1 MVKKPLKIIFILIIT
16 VLVAAM
22 VVGCGGDIDTMKRIK
37 DDGQVIM
44 GTNAAFPPFEMR
56 QGDAIVG
63 IDAEIAQAIADK
75 LGVKLKIED
84 MDFGAL
90 PSALKSGKVDFIAAG
105 YTIRPDRQEEADF
118 SDTYFKAVQA
128 IIILKDNDTIKTAE
142 DLNGKTIG
150 AQEGTTGADLFRAE
164 DSPYKDVKLM
174 TYNKGAD
181 AVLDLK
187 NKRVDAVVLDN
198 YTSMALADL
207 NPEIKI
213 LNEPAAPPEEYAI
226 AVRKGDTELLQTIND
241 TLKELKD
248 SGKLD
253 EIFKKYISDYRPE

>member
-22 VVGCGGDIDTMKRIK
+22 AVGCSGDIDTMKRIK

-56 QGDAIVG
+56 RGDAIVG
-63 IDAEIAQAIADK
+63 IDAEIAQFIADK

-118 SDTYFKAVQA
+118 SDTYLKAVQA
-128 IIILKDNDTIKTAE
+128 IIVLKDNDTIKTAE

-150 AQEGTTGADLFRAE
+150 AQEGTTGADLFRKN
-164 DSPYKDVKLM
+164 SPYKDVKLM

>member
-1 MVKKPLKIIFILIIT
+1 MIKKLYKTVFVLMVALLIS
-16 VLVAAM
+16 AM
-22 VVGCGGDIDTMKRIK
+22 AVGCSGNINTMQRIK
-37 DDGQVIM
+37 DNGQVIM

-56 QGDAIVG
+56 EGDNVIG
-63 IDAEIAQAIADK
+63 IDAEIAQAVADK
-75 LGVKLKIED
+75 LGAKLKIED

-105 YTIRPDRQEEADF
+105 YTVNPERQEESDF
-118 SDTYFKAVQA
+118 SDKYFKAVQA
-128 IIILKDNDTIKTAE
+128 IIVLKDNDTIKTRQ

-150 AQEGTTGADLFRAE
+150 AQEGTTGAELFRSKE
-164 DSPYKDVKLM
+164 SLYKNVALK
-174 TYNKGAD
+174 TYSKGAD

-198 YTSMALADL
+198 YTSMALAAL
-207 NPEIKI
+207 NPEVKI
-213 LNEPAAPPEEYAI
+213 LDDPAADPEEYAI
-226 AVRKGDTELLQTIND
+226 AVRKGDKELLQAIND

-253 EIFKKYISDYRPE
+253 EIFKKYITDYQPE

>member
-1 MVKKPLKIIFILIIT
+1 MRIGRRSLL
-16 VLVAAM
+16 VLMAAVLLLAIM
-22 VVGCGGDIDTMKRIK
+22 AGCGGSINTMERIK
-37 DDGQVIM
+37 KDGQVVM
-44 GTNAAFPPFEMR
+44 GTNAAFPPFETR
-56 QGDAIVG
+56 EGDKIVG

-90 PSALKSGKVDFIAAG
+90 QAALKSGKVDFIAAG
-105 YTIRPDRQEEADF
+105 FTVTPERQKEVDF
-118 SDTYFKAVQA
+118 SDKYFKAVQA
-128 IIILKDNDTIKTAE
+128 IVVLKDNTAIKSRN
-142 DLNGKTIG
+142 DLNGKKIG
-150 AQEGTTGADLFRAE
+150 AQEGTTGADLFRG
-164 DSPYKDVKLM
+164 DNSPYKGVQLS
-174 TYNKGAD
+174 TYSKGAD

-187 NKRVDAVVLDN
+187 NGRIDAVVLDN

-213 LNEPAAPPEEYAI
+213 LDDPAADPEEYAI
-226 AVRKGDTELLQTIND
+226 AVRKGDKELLQVIND

-253 EIFKKYISDYRPE
+253 EIFKKYIPDYRPAQ